1 VQYWSLFLLLFA
13 PMQASNF
20 DDEFRQGLL
29 ALQKNDLAEAEK
41 CLGNASRLNP
51 SNALVWSALASTYL
65 HEKDTAKAADAAAT
79 AAKLGADNPTVQR
92 SLAMFYSQAGDFP
105 KAAEWQRRYIETKTP
120 DNEGPLFDLGNLLLH
135 SGDFAGALAVFE
147 KGKTQFPDSAQMEL
161 AYGVAAYGQRKFQES
176 IASFL
181 RVIKLDQSIEQ
192 PYVFLGRM
200 LDQAGDRL
208 PEITAAYSAWEKAN
222 ADNYLPPLLFAKAL
236 NAAGGAPEAVEPEL
250 RKSIRLNADS
260 WEAHLE
266 LGALLV
272 QEKKWQDA
280 AAELKRSIE
289 LNANEPRAHFQLAR
303 AYERLGEKEK
313 SLAERAI
320 HERLTA
326 SETNAAKP

>member
-1 VQYWSLFLLLFA
+1 
-13 PMQASNF
+13 MQASNF

-29 ALQKNDLAEAEK
+29 ALQKNDLFQAEK
-41 CLGNASRLNP
+41 LLENASRLNP

-65 HEKDTAKAADAAAT
+65 QEKDTAKAGDAAT
-79 AAKLGADNPTVQR
+79 NAAKFGADNPIVQR
-92 SLAMFYSQAGDFP
+92 SLAMFYSQAGDFS

-120 DNEGPLFDLGNLLLH
+120 DNEGPLFDYGNLLLH
-135 SGDFAGALAVFE
+135 AGDFAGALAVFE
-147 KGKTQFPDSAQMEL
+147 KGRTQFPQSAQMEL
-161 AYGVAAYGQRKFQES
+161 AYGVAAYGQRKFQDA

-181 RVIKLDQSIEQ
+181 RVLKLDPSIEQ

-200 LDQAGDRL
+200 LEQAGDRL

-222 ADNYLPPLLFAKAL
+222 PDNYLPPLLHAKAL
-236 NAAGGAPEAVEPEL
+236 NAGGSTPEKMEPEL

-266 LGALLV
+266 LGTLLI
-272 QEKKWQDA
+272 QENKWQDA
-280 AAELKRSIE
+280 AGELKRSIE
-289 LNANEPRAHFQLAR
+289 LNGNEPRAHFQLAR
-303 AYERLGEKEK
+303 AYERLGEKDK
-313 SLAERAI
+313 ALAERAI